1 MCKLKNDAKIYY
13 YYYYYIL
20 ERFSRMQDLKGN
32 LQDETQLKKKK
43 IMTPKQS

>member
-43 IMTPKQS
+43 IMNPKQS

>member
-1 MCKLKNDAKIYY
+1 MCKLKNDAKIYYY

-43 IMTPKQS
+43 S

>member
-1 MCKLKNDAKIYY
+1 MCKLKNDANIYYYYYY

-43 IMTPKQS
+43 S

>member
-43 IMTPKQS
+43 KS

>member
-43 IMTPKQS
+43 S

>member
-1 MCKLKNDAKIYY
+1 MCKLKNDANIYY

-43 IMTPKQS
+43 IMNPKQS

>member
-32 LQDETQLKKKK
+32 LQDETQL
-43 IMTPKQS
+43 